1 MTPADLLAHLDQL
14 PAASPPGLALLL
26 EFEDRV
32 ERFEQ
37 ADDETLV
44 ELVGRQDEIAK
55 AIADLEA
62 YTSQVQELIQ
72 RCSRLSPVA
81 STHPPIGF

>member
-14 PAASPPGLALLL
+14 PAANPPGLALLL

-37 ADDETLV
+37 ADVETLV

-62 YTSQVQELIQ
+62 YTSQVQEVTQ

-81 STHPPIGF
+81 ARHTPLGF